1 MDKPRPKKT
10 GVTPGVGNFVDSMLK
25 SAEEKKEVKP
35 QTRYDD
41 VDMTELDQLMASIKK
56 GAVRR

>member
-1 MDKPRPKKT
+1 MPKKT

-35 QTRYDD
+35 QTRYDH
-41 VDMTELDQLMASIKK
+41 VDTAELDQLMASIKK